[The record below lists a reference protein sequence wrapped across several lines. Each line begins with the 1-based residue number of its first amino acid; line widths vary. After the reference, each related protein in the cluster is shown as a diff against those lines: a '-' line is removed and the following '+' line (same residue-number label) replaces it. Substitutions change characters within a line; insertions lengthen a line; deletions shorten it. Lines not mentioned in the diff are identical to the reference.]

1 MIVRGVVMLM
11 AGLSGGVFG
20 RFAFAALLGFVE
32 FALFPGVEDVKCFG
46 YRTGYAGL
54 VTGLWGFVF

>member
-1 MIVRGVVMLM
+1 MLM

-54 VTGLWGFVF
+54 VPGLWGFVF